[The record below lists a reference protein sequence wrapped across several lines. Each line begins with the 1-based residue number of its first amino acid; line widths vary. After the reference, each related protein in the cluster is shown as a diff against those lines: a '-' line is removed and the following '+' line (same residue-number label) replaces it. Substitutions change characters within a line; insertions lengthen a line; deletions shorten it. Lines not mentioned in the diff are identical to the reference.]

1 MKHFSRHSACY
12 TGLLAGLIG
21 GIVYILTTAPSL
33 SWWDCGEFLAT
44 SCYLQIGHPP
54 GAPLYS
60 LLEHLFML
68 LAGGDVMR
76 MAFYGNLLSAVAGGV
91 TGAFL
96 CWSIIRLAERLR
108 LSRRYEEESTAPVA
122 FSSLLAG
129 ATGSLIYTFCDTAW
143 FNAVESEVYSL
154 SMLFSA
160 AIFWAGL
167 RWYDCR
173 DEQQAP
179 RWLLLIALLLGL
191 SYCVHQLS
199 LLTIPALLLM
209 YILKRHRSGLLKARL
224 WPTLPLAALLFLIG
238 TTPLLI
244 IPIRAQ
250 ANPPINEGNPSTW
263 ANFRAYMQREQYSHA
278 PLYPRIWRVRNE
290 GDLATYSTWCND
302 PQQPTLTE
310 NTQYFVGY
318 QLGYMYLRYLMW
330 NFSGR
335 YNDRQ
340 GYLSLQNGQFLTGI
354 PPLDRLLVGTSAKI
368 PDSMNIAGHHVYY
381 MLPLLLA
388 LIGMFFHLRR
398 KKGDGW
404 VVATLFAMSG
414 VVLSVYLNHPAYE
427 PRERDYAYILSF
439 YAFAVWAGLG
449 AQAVAQWLQRHL
461 PGRWHKL
468 SVLLLAVPLLMAWQN
483 LDDHDRSNHHIPH
496 DVATNYLNEC
506 GENAILL
513 TYGDNDTFPFWY
525 LQQVEGVRTDVQVIN
540 LNLFAGAWYQQQMA
554 AQLAQQGTPIL
565 PLHEEGRHSILE
577 LLNMLVQQAPAAGRP
592 IHLSHYV
599 YDRYAALF
607 AGHTAMVGFG
617 YALSPTPCDSIDSE
631 AFYRNATTSRWHG
644 LEGVYIDEVSQRML
658 ATYWQHVLSLAD
670 RFVAQGEKDKALHL
684 LDKTCADIPTR
695 YIDDLRIAHGVAKLY
710 RAIGSEPQAQQL
722 AAQVQRTLHDRL
734 NYYNTLSPQARSYI
748 PYTLQPLQQ
757 ILAETN
763 TAR

>member
-540 LNLFAGAWYQQQMA
+540 LNLFAGARYQKKM
-554 AQLAQQGTPIL
+554 
-565 PLHEEGRHSILE
+565 
-577 LLNMLVQQAPAAGRP
+577 
-592 IHLSHYV
+592 
-599 YDRYAALF
+599 
-607 AGHTAMVGFG
+607 
-617 YALSPTPCDSIDSE
+617 
-631 AFYRNATTSRWHG
+631 
-644 LEGVYIDEVSQRML
+644 
-658 ATYWQHVLSLAD
+658 
-670 RFVAQGEKDKALHL
+670 
-684 LDKTCADIPTR
+684 
-695 YIDDLRIAHGVAKLY
+695 
-710 RAIGSEPQAQQL
+710 
-722 AAQVQRTLHDRL
+722 
-734 NYYNTLSPQARSYI
+734 
-748 PYTLQPLQQ
+748 
-757 ILAETN
+757 
-763 TAR
+763 